1 MYRGGELLETL
12 HGSMPEWLLLLAALV
27 TRLGDVWVV
36 ISITIAAS
44 WLLTWQRSTGG
55 ASPPQQGA
63 TNTSEMPS
71 AVWMVGVVVGGL
83 AVMTALKHSFALPR
97 PALVAAT
104 PGALP
109 PALESVYVSTV
120 TLSGYGFPSGHALG
134 ATVAYGLLALTVR
147 NGTRRVRFAVAGV
160 IILAVSLS
168 RVVLAVHYPGDIVAG
183 IAVGVAYLVAMV
195 WLLERSR
202 FDRVTSAFTL
212 ALGFALVAI
221 AISGAAGR
229 SVTYAALA
237 AGALA
242 VWALGH
248 RRFHSSPT
256 PRVTYH
262 TGSATVSIGLLAGLT
277 VLDGSVAAVGPA
289 AVIGALAV
297 ALAIIL
303 S

>member
-1 MYRGGELLETL
+1 MYRGGDLLETL

-27 TRLGDVWVV
+27 TRFGDVWVV

-44 WLLTWQRSTGG
+44 WLLTWQRSTDG
-55 ASPPQQGA
+55 ASQPQQGA
-63 TNTSEMPS
+63 TNTSEIPS

-147 NGTRRVRFAVAGV
+147 TGTRRARVAVAGV
-160 IILAVSLS
+160 IVVAISLS

-202 FDRVTSAFTL
+202 FDRVTSAFAL

-248 RRFHSSPT
+248 RQFHSSPT

-262 TGSATVSIGLLAGLT
+262 AGSATVSIGLLAGLT